1 MGEVYFH
8 NPVCKKLKV
17 FKKDL
22 IALINNILWYQMF
35 TFFHEEERNKEVD
48 KSHDLESF
56 NLLGCSF

>member
-22 IALINNILWYQMF
+22 VALINNILWYQMF
-35 TFFHEEERNKEVD
+35 TFFHEEEGNKEVD
-48 KSHDLESF
+48 KSRDLESF